1 MKNKKLVLLGVVLT
15 TLFVVACIPFMN
27 GTPQVVQG
35 GNQAPETLPDSTKT
49 FTPEV
54 VPSATVDTRVIITAT
69 TGSLAIRRG
78 PGTYYNTLGYLQDG
92 QSAVAT
98 ARDST
103 GSWLYVP
110 IPAYPSQ
117 YGWVAAGTQYST
129 VQGDINSL
137 EVMTVAAAEPIY
149 IRNCT
154 FHPMLIT
161 PLNVILAPQYD
172 APANIMQVPPGD
184 YAAYD
189 QNQEGHPQVKAM
201 SLEEG
206 DSVDINTDGLNNTYT
221 CP

>member
-1 MKNKKLVLLGVVLT
+1 MNNKKLILLGVVLT
-15 TLFVVACIPFMN
+15 TLLVVSCIPVIN
-27 GTPQVVQG
+27 ATPQAVQG
-35 GNQAPETLPDSTKT
+35 ENPAPETLPEATNT

-54 VPSATVDTRVIITAT
+54 APSATPDTRVIITAA

-78 PGTYYNTLGYLQDG
+78 PGAYYNVLGYLQDG

-103 GSWLYVP
+103 GEWLYIP

-117 YGWVAAGTQYST
+117 SGWVAAGTQYST
-129 VQGDINSL
+129 IEGDINSL
-137 EVMTVAAAEPIY
+137 EVMYVGAAEPIF

-154 FHPMLIT
+154 FHPMKIT

-172 APANIMQVPPGD
+172 APANSIQVPPGD

-189 QNQEGHPQVKAM
+189 QNQEGYPQVWAM